1 MIKLIFGTFLKCL
14 KSVLTKNQ
22 LFRRGKMRE
31 IKYEEIV
38 KSVKDMI
45 LFSATNL
52 PKDAYKALEDAYKAE
67 KSEVCKQVLKQ
78 ILENADI
85 AKNETRP
92 LCQDTGLAVFFVKVG
107 EDVKVVGGSLKKAI
121 NEGTEQGYKEGYLR
135 ASTCHWDTRANLKDE
150 VGYNLPAIIHFD
162 LVEGDSLDIEYAAKG
177 GGSENVSRATVF
189 PPAKGRKGI
198 IEYVKQVISDA
209 GPNPCPPLTVGVGI
223 GGTFEKAVISSKH
236 ALFRE
241 LGSKN
246 PDPVLDSMEA
256 ELMVLL
262 NNLGIGA
269 MGMGGTNTV
278 LGVHIEKNP
287 CHIASLPVS
296 VNVQCHSSRHMHI
309 KL

>member
-1 MIKLIFGTFLKCL
+1 
-14 KSVLTKNQ
+14 
-22 LFRRGKMRE
+22 MRE
-31 IKYEEIV
+31 IAYEDIV
-38 KSVKDMI
+38 KGVRDCI
-45 LFSATNL
+45 IYSATNL
-52 PKDAYKALEDAYKAE
+52 PKDAYKALEDAYANE
-67 KSEVCKQVLKQ
+67 KSEVCKEVLKQ
-78 ILENADI
+78 LLDNADI
-85 AKNETRP
+85 ASNEDRP
-92 LCQDTGLAVFFVKVG
+92 LCQDTGLAVFFVKLG
-107 EDVKVVGGSLKKAI
+107 EDVKIKGGSLKNAI
-121 NEGTEQGYKEGYLR
+121 NAGTEQGYKEGYLR

-150 VGYNLPAIIHFD
+150 IGYNLPAIIHFD
-162 LVEGDSLDIEYAAKG
+162 LVEGDMLEIEYAAKG

-236 ALFRE
+236 ALFRH

-246 PDPVLDSMEA
+246 EDPVLESMEE
-256 ELMVLL
+256 ELMHVL

-296 VNVQCHSSRHMHI
+296 VNVQCHSSRHTMI
-309 KL
+309 KF